1 MSILSVIIP
10 LYNGRTYIKDTILSI
25 EEANKDILFE
35 IIIVDDGSTDD
46 GLSIVQ
52 AMSKQ
57 YSNIIVL
64 TKKNGGIASARE
76 FGLQNCKSKYVA
88 FCDQDDRLFV
98 GYSTFLDKIEQEQAD
113 ILMANNYVC
122 LDGKLNK
129 KQFFPEERIYNNSE
143 CKDLAKMLF
152 CPEVFTPKNA
162 SRRHLMVLPGTIW
175 NCIFKINFIRN
186 NNIHFQSNVHYE
198 DDWLFIGQTVGESNC
213 LIIVPDAFYCWT
225 INPKSESHAQ
235 KYISNFFQ
243 RRKQHKALLLS
254 ITKELGAK
262 DDEQKHFEHIL
273 DAQTIIV
280 GGKNAMILPYHDYL
294 KEIKHLEFF
303 SPLEQYKD
311 FKISK
316 LSTLFLFL
324 WSWRFY
330 SFAYFLSK
338 IIRLIKFRK

>member
-303 SPLEQYKD
+303 SPLEQYKY
-311 FKISK
+311 FKIIK

-330 SFAYFLSK
+330 SFAYFLSI

>member
-316 LSTLFLFL
+316 LSTL
-324 WSWRFY
+324 RIY
-330 SFAYFLSK
+330 KYTYILSNMLN
-338 IIRLIKFRK
+338 I